1 MFVNNRNRNIFT
13 GRVCKTYTYVVVQHC
28 YGRRLCGYLA
38 CKHPHTM
45 DMRAFHSHLCS
56 PKERENVALRISQS
70 KFAIITSRSNGR
82 MFHYLVFHTINWLN
96 WASISCR
103 IIDWCNR
110 MLISMQLRC
119 SLSISFILNWS
130 QPLHAHRNT
139 SFDYA
144 NKCAYRNTHA
154 PTTSDVLHANE
165 TLLLTK
171 WLLTHTHTYIL

>member
-1 MFVNNRNRNIFT
+1 
-13 GRVCKTYTYVVVQHC
+13 
-28 YGRRLCGYLA
+28 
-38 CKHPHTM
+38 
-45 DMRAFHSHLCS
+45 
-56 PKERENVALRISQS
+56 
-70 KFAIITSRSNGR
+70 

-171 WLLTHTHTYIL
+171 WLLTHTHTHIFYRKHKNCVVICDAFNLSKFNWFKLTFWLLPRSRSTRVPNICRLVNLIIASWFWSLCNPWPSTRS